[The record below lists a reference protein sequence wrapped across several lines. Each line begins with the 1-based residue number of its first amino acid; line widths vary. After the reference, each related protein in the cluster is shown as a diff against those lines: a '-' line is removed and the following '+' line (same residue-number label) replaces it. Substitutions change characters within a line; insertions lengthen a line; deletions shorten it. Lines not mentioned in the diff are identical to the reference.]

1 MKGDLL
7 PDHDHISRY
16 CSVTHCTEDGQVTGR
31 AFQLRQTDKYLSVN
45 WLEFLQLCNRKNEIG
60 AVRKVL
66 GSKLNL
72 NAKAQIA
79 VLNAGKIIDYVR
91 TKSQDARKLRVSHE
105 PEETDPSH
113 SGIYGY
119 GYDDQLIA
127 DLIAEMVH
135 ENYPA
140 REPE

>member
-1 MKGDLL
+1 M
-7 PDHDHISRY
+7 
-16 CSVTHCTEDGQVTGR
+16 
-31 AFQLRQTDKYLSVN
+31 
-45 WLEFLQLCNRKNEIG
+45 
-60 AVRKVL
+60 L

-72 NAKAQIA
+72 GAKAQIA
-79 VLNAGKIIDYVR
+79 ILNVGKIIDYVR
-91 TKSQDARKLRVSHE
+91 IKSPDARKLRVSHE
-105 PEETDPSH
+105 PEEMDPSH

-140 REPE
+140 MGSE